1 MITQENGWQ
10 ISGEGTADHE
20 STTKKIGKFAGR
32 LATKLA
38 IFGTLGICGGVVL
51 STAVPTEVQ
60 FGPGT
65 ASATASFDGHAT
77 LEGGIIGSARQ
88 EIDSPNLGPL
98 DLGVT
103 LRVDELPVGVSE
115 QPETQMEELSVNE
128 LFGDINT
135 SDIQRYGELYRA
147 VSAQSDEI
155 TNDLRDHT
163 LKMALMIGS
172 AAFALYELPGKKG
185 RKAVKENLRK
195 PGIYLPLLVLAYAG
209 HINFPQAPDH
219 TWHPTGSE
227 YSGTPLE
234 GVEISGEIADQF
246 VNNFGGRIMRYIQTT
261 DEFYDQVLR
270 NAQNTA
276 PNEVLLGQRPED
288 QQNFTFLFFT
298 DLHCNTGI
306 PKTLAYIASEA
317 GANVAVDGGDSVF
330 SGSGYERYC
339 VQQEMQPFNRSNI
352 AVVAVSGNHDSE
364 TTEGYM
370 DQYGAHVL
378 NGEVQT
384 VGGIS
389 FLGDSDPYESPFG
402 QGIRQRGAETNEEL
416 GARLAETGCAHNGR
430 VMVLVTHR
438 SQAADESLSRGCE
451 YLALSG
457 HTHEREVFF
466 SDWAEGYSTINPG
479 FPYVQITG
487 GTAGGAKEHTSTIG
501 PLQRPSEFMLISVNG
516 NGQLQYLQDL
526 SISTSG
532 ELIVEDIIENT
543 DYND

>member
-1 MITQENGWQ
+1 MRERLNARQV
-10 ISGEGTADHE
+10 SGEAITDRE
-20 STTKKIGKFAGR
+20 STTKRVIRSSGR

-38 IFGTLGICGGVVL
+38 IFGTLGLFGGVALTTV
-51 STAVPTEVQ
+51 VPTEVP

-65 ASATASFDGHAT
+65 ARATASLDGHAT
-77 LEGGIIGSARQ
+77 LEGGFIGSARQ
-88 EIDSPNLGPL
+88 EIDGPSLGPL

-115 QPETQMEELSVNE
+115 RPETQIEELSVNE

-155 TNDLRDHT
+155 TGGLRDHT
-163 LKMALMIGS
+163 LKMALLIGS

-185 RKAVKENLRK
+185 RRAVKENLQK

-209 HINFPQAPDH
+209 HVNLPEAPDH

-227 YSGTPLE
+227 YSGTPLQD
-234 GVEISGEIADQF
+234 VEISGEIAQY
-246 VNNFGGRIMRYIQTT
+246 VNNFGGRIMRYVQTT

-288 QQNFTFLFFT
+288 QENFTFLFFT

-306 PKTLAYIASEA
+306 PRTLAYIASVA

-339 VQQEMQPFNRSNI
+339 VQQEMRAFNRSNVE
-352 AVVAVSGNHDSE
+352 VVAVSGNHDSE

-370 DQYGAHVL
+370 EQYGAHVL

-402 QGIRQRGAETNEEL
+402 QGIRQRGTETNEDL
-416 GARLAETGCAHNGR
+416 GARLAEIGCAQNDR

-438 SQAADESLSRGCE
+438 SRAADESLGRGCE

-466 SDWAEGYSTINPG
+466 ADWAESYSTTNPG
-479 FPYVQITG
+479 FPYVQIIG
-487 GTAGGAKEHTSTIG
+487 GTAGGAQERTPTIG
-501 PLQRPSEFMLISVNG
+501 RLQQASEFMLISVNG

-526 SISTSG
+526 SISTAG
-532 ELIVEDIIENT
+532 NLIVGEIIDNP
-543 DYND
+543 YYSG